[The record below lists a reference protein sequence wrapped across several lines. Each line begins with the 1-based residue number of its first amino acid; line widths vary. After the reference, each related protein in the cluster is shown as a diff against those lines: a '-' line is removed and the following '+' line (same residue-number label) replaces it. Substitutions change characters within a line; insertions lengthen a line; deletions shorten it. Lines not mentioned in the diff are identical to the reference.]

1 MTTLPSLGTCRE
13 KKARSPWDSNLKAY
27 TQSPTRSRIPAHSQ
41 FHATQNVLRSGK
53 HNTADKMDQWVK
65 ALVVK
70 PDYLSST
77 PGPSHSGRKSIP
89 LSGLLVS
96 N

>member
-13 KKARSPWDSNLKAY
+13 KKVRSPWDSNLKTD
-27 TQSPTRSRIPAHSQ
+27 TQSPTRSRIPAHTQ
-41 FHATQNVLRSGK
+41 LHAAQDVLRSGK
-53 HNTADKMDQWVK
+53 YNTADKMDQWVRK

-70 PDYLSST
+70 PDNLSST
-77 PGPSHSGRKSIP
+77 PGPSHSGRIP
-89 LSGLLVS
+89 ISGPLVS